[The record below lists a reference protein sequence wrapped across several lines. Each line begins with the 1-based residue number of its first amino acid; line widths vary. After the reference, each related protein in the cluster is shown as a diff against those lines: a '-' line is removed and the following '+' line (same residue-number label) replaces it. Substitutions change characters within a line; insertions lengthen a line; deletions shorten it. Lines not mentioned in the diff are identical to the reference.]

1 MPEPE
6 GGAPFLFPHSPAPS
20 ISIPLSFPTLFMISK
35 KYIADQIRD
44 IPKSGIRE
52 FFDIVAQEKDVI
64 SLGVGEPDFD
74 TPWHIREAAMY
85 SLERGR
91 THYTSNLGL
100 PELRSAI
107 CRYVQKHFSVA
118 YDPHTEVIIT
128 VGVSEAIDLALRALL
143 NPGDEVL
150 YHEPCY
156 VSYAPS
162 VAMAYGR
169 PVAVATRAE
178 ENFRLTAAALAE
190 KITDR
195 SKVLMLNFPCNPTG
209 ATQSRAELEKIARLC
224 IDHDLIVLTDEIYS
238 ELRYDGTEHV
248 SIASLPGMRERCI
261 FLHGFSKA
269 FAMTGWR
276 IGYACAPAPITDAM
290 MKIHQY
296 AILCAN
302 TISQDAAI
310 EALDNGAKH
319 VESMR
324 KEYERRRTYIVRAF
338 NDLGLE
344 CFQPLGAFYIFP
356 RIVSSGLSSRDFSL
370 KLLEKKK
377 VACVP
382 GPAFGASGEGFV
394 RCCYATSL
402 EQIKEAMSR
411 IGDFLVE
418 IRQ

>member
-1 MPEPE
+1 M
-6 GGAPFLFPHSPAPS
+6 
-20 ISIPLSFPTLFMISK
+20 TLK
-35 KYIADQIRD
+35 NQIAAHVRE

-52 FFDIVAQEKDVI
+52 FFDIVAQEKEVI

-74 TPWHIREAAMY
+74 TPWHIREAAIY
-85 SLERGR
+85 SLEHGR

-100 PELRSAI
+100 PELRASI
-107 CRYVQKHFSVA
+107 SRYVEKHFGVT
-118 YDPHTEVIIT
+118 YDPRTEVIIT
-128 VGVSEAIDLALRALL
+128 VGVSEAIDLCLRALL

-162 VAMAYGR
+162 VTMSHC
-169 PVAVATRAE
+169 VAVAIPTRAE
-178 ENFRLTAAALAE
+178 DKFSLTAEALAAR
-190 KITDR
+190 ITPR

-224 IDHDLIVLTDEIYS
+224 IDHDLVVMTDEIYS
-238 ELRYDGTEHV
+238 ELTYDGADHV
-248 SIASLPGMRERCI
+248 SIASLPGMRERTV

-276 IGYACAPAPITDAM
+276 IGYACAPAEITDAM

-296 AILCAN
+296 AILCAS

-310 EALDNGAKH
+310 EALEHGARS
-319 VESMR
+319 VETMR
-324 KEYERRRTYIVRAF
+324 REYEHRRNYIVRAF
-338 NDLGLE
+338 NDLGLD
-344 CFQPLGAFYIFP
+344 CHLPVGAFYIFP
-356 RIVSSGLSSRDFSL
+356 NITSTGLTSREFSL
-370 KLLEKKK
+370 GLLQQKK

-402 EQIKEAMSR
+402 EQIKVAMKRVGEFVAEAR
-411 IGDFLVE
+411 KAP
-418 IRQ
+418 